1 MEGGLSNIQTTMVLL
16 HQNGPTKE
24 RQLHM
29 ILAIPS
35 APREGFHLN
44 TTSDDSS
51 ATSGL
56 KREESEEG
64 TETESSSLSKEDYT
78 TEDDS
83 N

>member
-1 MEGGLSNIQTTMVLL
+1 
-16 HQNGPTKE
+16 
-24 RQLHM
+24 M
-29 ILAIPS
+29 ILASPS